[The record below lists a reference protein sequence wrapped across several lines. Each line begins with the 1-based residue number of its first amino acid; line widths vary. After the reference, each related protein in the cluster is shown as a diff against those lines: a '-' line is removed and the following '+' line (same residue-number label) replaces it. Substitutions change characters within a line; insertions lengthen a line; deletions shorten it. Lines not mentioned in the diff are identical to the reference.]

1 MPNCLCWPINFSLP
15 LDSNQNSNVLGSQA
29 YELLELNSSILQI
42 LWSANWRSWDSLVFI
57 ISWAHF
63 FLFLYMYINLFP
75 YVYISCQL
83 YFSRESWVM
92 QSNLF
97 LFSLLVIL
105 MSYLRRLFLT
115 QGHNPRS
122 YIIVRYFYSFSSYI

>member
-1 MPNCLCWPINFSLP
+1 MCWSINLSLP
-15 LDSNQNSNVLGSQA
+15 LDSNQNSIVLGSQA

-42 LWSANWRSWDSLVFI
+42 LWIADWKSLYFLVFI
-57 ISWAHF
+57 ISWANV
-63 FLFLYMYINLFP
+63 FLFLCMYRNIFL

-115 QGHNPRS
+115 QGPTLYFSN
-122 YIIVRYFYSFSSYI
+122 IIVLALTFRIVIHFE